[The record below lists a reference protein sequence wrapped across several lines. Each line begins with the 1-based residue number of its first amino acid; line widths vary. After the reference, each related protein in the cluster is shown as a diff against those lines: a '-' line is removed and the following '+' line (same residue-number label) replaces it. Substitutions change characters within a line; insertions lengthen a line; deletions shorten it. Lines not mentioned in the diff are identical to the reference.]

1 VGLGTQRVEDHI
13 AEKFPDTTC
22 ARFDRDATRR
32 KGSTEALLNDFGSG
46 MVRFLVGTQMLAKGH
61 DFRSVGLVVVVNAD
75 VSMNLPDFRS
85 GERTFQILTQV
96 AGRAGRG
103 DVPGKVI
110 VQTFNPDHHSLK
122 YVTAHDFKGF
132 YAEEAEMREELG
144 YPPFSRLV
152 RVVVESRD
160 QAQAEAAARKLAELA
175 TRQAETLHKAG
186 SPNRTGSRSKA
197 MLPGQ
202 DEPSIRAGSPKN
214 KIEVIGP
221 SRAPLAR
228 LRNVHR
234 WHLMIRG
241 APRKNLSPFVRNCLE
256 RLRSGKA
263 PSGVKFSVDVDPQV
277 MI

>member
-1 VGLGTQRVEDHI
+1 LGTQRVEDHI

-61 DFRSVGLVVVVNAD
+61 DFRSVGLVIVVNAD

-103 DVPGKVI
+103 EVAGKVI

-132 YAEEAEMREELG
+132 YAEEAGMREELG

-152 RVVVESRD
+152 RVVVEARE
-160 QAQAEAAARKLAELA
+160 QAQAQAAARSLAELA
-175 TRQAETLHKAG
+175 TRQAAELKRAARPKNSGAEKASG
-186 SPNRTGSRSKA
+186 TTDRDTPPNETGSSMSR
-197 MLPGQ
+197 
-202 DEPSIRAGSPKN
+202 
-214 KIEVIGP
+214 IEVIGP

-234 WHLMIRG
+234 WHLMVRG
-241 APRKNLSPFVRNCLE
+241 APRKNLSPFVRDCLE
-256 RLRSGKA
+256 KLRAGGIPA
-263 PSGVKFSVDVDPQV
+263 GVKFSVDVDPQV

>member
-1 VGLGTQRVEDHI
+1 
-13 AEKFPDTTC
+13 
-22 ARFDRDATRR
+22 
-32 KGSTEALLNDFGSG
+32 

-103 DVPGKVI
+103 EVAGKVI
-110 VQTFNPDHHSLK
+110 IQTFNPDHHSLK

-144 YPPFSRLV
+144 YPPYSRLV
-152 RVVVESRD
+152 RVVVEAREH
-160 QAQAEAAARKLAELA
+160 AQAEAAARKLAELA
-175 TRQAETLHKAG
+175 AQQAG
-186 SPNRTGSRSKA
+186 S
-197 MLPGQ
+197 L
-202 DEPSIRAGSPKN
+202 KN

-221 SRAPLAR
+221 SRAPLAK

-234 WHLMIRG
+234 WHLMVRG
-241 APRKNLSPFVRNCLE
+241 APRKNLSPFVRRCLDTH
-256 RLRSGKA
+256 RAGSV
-263 PSGVKFSVDVDPQV
+263 PPGVGFSVDVDPQV